1 MSALKAKQ
9 LINTRWHL
17 HISTFLL
24 SLQSVAEHAQNILLS
39 ELKRFERLLFPHLSQ
54 SEDSSTTG
62 DKEQDNSASE
72 GALKITLHV
81 LKKMGKKELA
91 NKLEKRKYQE

>member
-1 MSALKAKQ
+1 MASTHAL
-9 LINTRWHL
+9 LSL
-17 HISTFLL
+17 CFL

-39 ELKRFERLLFPHLSQ
+39 ELKRFERMLFPHLSQ
-54 SEDSSTTG
+54 SEDNSTTG

-91 NKLEKRKYQE
+91 NKLEKRKYKE

>member
-1 MSALKAKQ
+1 MASTHAL
-9 LINTRWHL
+9 LSL
-17 HISTFLL
+17 CFL

-39 ELKRFERLLFPHLSQ
+39 ELKRFERMLFPHLSQ
-54 SEDSSTTG
+54 SEDSSATG
-62 DKEQDNSASE
+62 VKEQDNSVSE

-91 NKLEKRKYQE
+91 NKLEKRKYKE

>member
-1 MSALKAKQ
+1 MASKHAFV
-9 LINTRWHL
+9 
-17 HISTFLL
+17 SFCFL

-39 ELKRFERLLFPHLSQ
+39 ELKRFERMLFPQLSQ
-54 SEDSSTTG
+54 NEDSSTTG

-81 LKKMGKKELA
+81 LNKMGKKELA
-91 NKLEKRKYQE
+91 NKLEKRKNQE